1 MNRSLETSGNS
12 KKNSTDSTDTSRRV
26 SLYEYYDDE
35 LDITVLSGSDMG
47 EERGEEI
54 YLDIPHSFES

>member
-12 KKNSTDSTDTSRRV
+12 KKNSSDTTDSSRRV

-35 LDITVLSGSDMG
+35 LDITVLSGSDLG
-47 EERGEEI
+47 EERG
-54 YLDIPHSFES
+54 